1 MLSYFCL
8 SLCCA
13 IITSLHFCWPS
24 TSPTGQDCIVVFLCH
39 PIHQCKIWKIA
50 RTQSID
56 AKLMNTLLAY
66 IYGAFLV
73 PMKQFH
79 LSHMS
84 VLCFTAAFSKEFCE
98 KYGVLQ
104 HYSLVMW
111 GFNPYLYFSGITR
124 NNDCNYLSGK
134 SLKFLFKEIVIV
146 GEICKA

>member
-1 MLSYFCL
+1 DVVLFCL

-24 TSPTGQDCIVVFLCH
+24 TSPTGQGCIVC
-39 PIHQCKIWKIA
+39 QIWKIA

-73 PMKQFH
+73 PIKQFH

-84 VLCFTAAFSKEFCE
+84 VLCFTAAFPKEFCE

-104 HYSLVMW
+104 HYSLVTW
-111 GFNPYLYFSGITR
+111 GFNSYLYFSCITR

-134 SLKFLFKEIVIV
+134 SLKFLFEEIVIV

>member
-39 PIHQCKIWKIA
+39 PTHQS

-56 AKLMNTLLAY
+56 AKLMNNLLAY

-73 PMKQFH
+73 LMKQFH
-79 LSHMS
+79 LSHIS

-104 HYSLVMW
+104 HYSSVTW
-111 GFNPYLYFSGITR
+111 RFNSYLYFSGITR
-124 NNDCNYLSGK
+124 NNDYLSGK